1 MNVKFE
7 DKSKIC
13 FNHID
18 SQIQK
23 FINEE
28 KDIEWIIKELQNKI
42 LKFESILSNLNEGEP
57 RYGFIMEHNKVCYKR
72 IEDFE
77 HIQSLP
83 SFKNFE
89 TNKLFSLI
97 KFRDKFLTNETV

>member
-23 FINEE
+23 FIDEE

-42 LKFESILSNLNEGEP
+42 LKFENILSNLNKDEP
-57 RYGFIMEHNKVCYKR
+57 RYQFIMEHNKVCYKR
-72 IEDFE
+72 IEDFMD
-77 HIQSLP
+77 IQSLS
-83 SFKNFE
+83 SFKSLE
-89 TNKLFSLI
+89 PNKLFSLI
-97 KFRDKFLTNETV
+97 KFRDKFLKLC